1 VLSQRSWLAFGPRR
15 VCLVATL
22 VAACAWTTAGTSATA
37 RIVLDVSPRNA
48 LVDQPVAIL
57 LSGLRPSSTVTLTA
71 TTADVQGHRWRSTAT
86 FRASSAGIVSVG
98 GSRALTGT
106 YRGIDA
112 MGLFWSMAEVG
123 STAPRAQQTLDLPTV
138 STVRI
143 EAAVAGRNVASTS
156 LTRRWRNADVSL
168 RRTTIAKDGFLGCY
182 WAPPPGSERR
192 PAILEFGGSE
202 GGLHCGPGL
211 LASHGYP
218 ELDLA
223 YFAEPGLPQKLQD
236 VPLEYFQRALRW
248 LAQQPGVDPSRLVA
262 WGISRGGEAAF
273 LLGTTYPQLVHAVVD
288 YVGSSIVYNSPDD
301 PRIPA
306 WTLDGK
312 PIPGGTQIPVDRIAG
327 PVFMVG
333 GWDDRLFG
341 SGSKVE
347 SVATELRA
355 HDKRNFVALT
365 YANAGHTIGA
375 AVPNVPIGWTYFH
388 YGVPYPLG
396 GTLAGNARAREDSW
410 AKLLAFLGRL

>member
-1 VLSQRSWLAFGPRR
+1 M
-15 VCLVATL
+15 CLVATL
-22 VAACAWTTAGTSATA
+22 AVVCVWATAGTGATA
-37 RIVLDVSPRNA
+37 RIVLDVSPRDA
-48 LVDQPVAIL
+48 LVDQPVAIT
-57 LSGLRPSSTVTLTA
+57 LSGLRAGSIVALTA
-71 TTADVQGHRWRSTAT
+71 TTTDTSGHSWRSTAT
-86 FRASSAGIVSVG
+86 FRAGSAGTVVVG
-98 GSRALTGT
+98 RSRPLAGT

-143 EAAVAGRNVASTS
+143 AAVVAGRDVASAV
-156 LTRRWRNADVSL
+156 LRRRWRNADVSL
-168 RRTTIAKDGFLGCY
+168 RRTTVAQEGFLGCY
-182 WAPPPGSERR
+182 WASPPGSEPR

-202 GGLHCGPGL
+202 GGLHCGPGI
-211 LASHGYP
+211 LASRGYP
-218 ELDLA
+218 VLDLA
-223 YFAEPGLPQKLQD
+223 YFGEPGLPKKLD
-236 VPLEYFQRALRW
+236 RVPLEYFERALRW
-248 LAQQPGVDPSRLVA
+248 LGQQPGVDPSRLVV

-273 LLGTTYPQLVHAVVD
+273 LLATTYPQLVHAVVE
-288 YVGSSIVYNSPDD
+288 YVGSSVVYNSPDD
-301 PRIPA
+301 PRTPA
-306 WTLDGK
+306 WTFQGK
-312 PIPGGTQIPVDRIAG
+312 PIPGGTQIPVERIAG

-347 SVATELRA
+347 SIATDLRA
-355 HDKRNFVALT
+355 HGKHNFVSLA

-375 AVPNVPIGWTYFH
+375 AVPNIPIGWTYFH